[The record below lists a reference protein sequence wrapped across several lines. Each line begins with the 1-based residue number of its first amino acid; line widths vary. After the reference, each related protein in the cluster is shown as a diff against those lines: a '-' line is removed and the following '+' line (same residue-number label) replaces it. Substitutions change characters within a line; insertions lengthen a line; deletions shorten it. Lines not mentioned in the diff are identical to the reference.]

1 MRQISLLE
9 LDDCRAIVIAAQA
22 EADRRGAV
30 VSLAVV
36 DAGGHPLL
44 VERRDGASPASVA
57 AALAKARMAAL
68 NGKSTEAM
76 EAAINGQRPALMQL
90 SGAMGEPTLA
100 MAGGLPLMIQGVC
113 LGAVG
118 VSGMTPDVDGAI
130 ATAGVAALPQSSLE
144 PSP

>member
-1 MRQISLLE
+1 MRLIPQLE
-9 LDDCRAIVIAAQA
+9 LADCRVIVIAAQV

-44 VERRDGASPASVA
+44 LERRDGASPASVE

-68 NGKSTEAM
+68 NGKPTEAM

-90 SGAMGEPTLA
+90 SGAMGEPSLA
-100 MAGGLPLMIQGVC
+100 MAGGLPLLDQGVC

-118 VSGMTPDVDGAI
+118 VSGMTPDVDSAI
-130 ATAGVAALPQSSLE
+130 AAAGAAALP
-144 PSP
+144 

>member
-1 MRQISLLE
+1 MRLISLLE
-9 LDDCRAIVIAAQA
+9 LDDCRGIVNAAQV
-22 EADRRGAV
+22 EADRRSAV

-36 DAGGHPLL
+36 DSVGHPLL
-44 VERRDGASPASVA
+44 LERRDGASPASVE

-68 NGKSTEAM
+68 NGKPTEAM

-100 MAGGLPLMIQGVC
+100 MAGGLPLLYEGVC
-113 LGAVG
+113 LGAIG

-130 ATAGVAALPQSSLE
+130 AAAGAAALP
-144 PSP
+144 

>member
-100 MAGGLPLMIQGVC
+100 MAGGLPLMIQGIC